1 MLDHK
6 ENIIVKFN
14 KSKCIQK
21 RLAKKRQNHER
32 SDIQGQPD
40 FESAVK
46 L

>member
-1 MLDHK
+1 MMDQK
-6 ENIIVKFN
+6 ENIIVKFK

-40 FESAVK
+40 FESSAK